1 MARSRTRVL
10 RVDLSTGET
19 ARERVPRGWQRDYVG
34 GKGLGARYLYE
45 ELSPGTDP
53 TGPANLLAFLVGP
66 LAGSLP
72 GETRYAAVT
81 KSPLTG
87 GFLDSYAGG
96 AFADRLAGS
105 LDDCLGLLVTGAADR
120 PVRIEVEGGRAR
132 IEPSDTWGAD
142 AAETAARFPDAGVAC
157 VGPAGEREAAYA
169 TIASD
174 GGDHHAGR
182 GGAGAVMGAK
192 GLKAVVA
199 RDPAPTVPD
208 DLAALRDRDAA
219 AYRRDSTG
227 EWQAAGGTVETVDY
241 ANEVG
246 ILAAE
251 GWTGTGFDG
260 TDDIGV
266 EAALARATG
275 REGVDDEAADGDRGE
290 TADGDAGETA
300 DGDPGE
306 TDPARSDGFRIDT
319 SEGEVVPRGAAPITL
334 GAGLGVDDFD
344 RVVELCGVCDRLGLD
359 VIGAGNA
366 VAWAVRA
373 GEAGVVDCPV
383 AFGDA
388 DGAERLL
395 EAIAAREAPA
405 DLDVHP
411 DLPDALADGIDAAV
425 ARFGGA
431 ELVPTVKSMALPGFD
446 PRAAV
451 GVALAY
457 ATSDRGA
464 CHRRARPQDR
474 EPLASPDRSPVDR
487 VRDVVGEQNAR
498 SVLWSLVVDDFVG
511 EAVWTDLGAE
521 WLAAVDHPAVDDI
534 DRGADVDRDADVN
547 VDRGDSPDD
556 SRDPV
561 AALATTGE
569 RIWTL
574 TRLFNA
580 REGFDRADDAL
591 PEPLRSAAADGTPGV
606 DADAFDRLL
615 DRYYAARGWGDRG
628 LPTPDTLDRLGLA
641 GVVDDATPLDGHAID
656 PAAATESDD

>member
-1 MARSRTRVL
+1 QL
-10 RVDLSTGET
+10 CNEET
-19 ARERVPRGWQRDYVG
+19 AYKFYDDLIE
-34 GKGLGARYLYE
+34 AIE
-45 ELSPGTDP
+45 
-53 TGPANLLAFLVGP
+53 
-66 LAGSLP
+66 
-72 GETRYAAVT
+72 
-81 KSPLTG
+81 
-87 GFLDSYAGG
+87 DS
-96 AFADRLAGS
+96 
-105 LDDCLGLLVTGAADR
+105 
-120 PVRIEVEGGRAR
+120 
-132 IEPSDTWGAD
+132 
-142 AAETAARFPDAGVAC
+142 
-157 VGPAGEREAAYA
+157 EAAYA
-169 TIASD
+169 TVASD
-174 GGDHHAGR
+174 GGAHHAGR
-182 GGAGAVMGAK
+182 GGAGAVMGSK
-192 GLKAVVA
+192 RLKAVVA
-199 RDPAPTVPD
+199 RDPPPSVPD

-219 AYRRDSTG
+219 AYGRDPTG
-227 EWQAAGGTVETVDY
+227 EWQAAGETVETVDY

-260 TDDIGV
+260 ADDIGV
-266 EAALARATG
+266 EAALERATG
-275 REGVDDEAADGDRGE
+275 REEV
-290 TADGDAGETA
+290 TDAGQ
-300 DGDPGE
+300 GE
-306 TDPARSDGFRIDT
+306 DPAVPGGFRIDT
-319 SEGEVVPRGAAPITL
+319 PDGEVVPRGAAPITL

-383 AFGDA
+383 SFGDA

-395 EAIAAREAPA
+395 AAIAAREAPP

-425 ARFGGA
+425 ERFGGEA
-431 ELVPTVKSMALPGFD
+431 LVPTVKSMALPGFD

-464 CHRRARPQDR
+464 CHRRARPQDS
-474 EPLASPDRSPVDR
+474 EPLARPDRSPTDR

-511 EAVWTDLGAE
+511 EAVWDDLGAE
-521 WLAAVDHPAVDDI
+521 WLAAVDHPAVT
-534 DRGADVDRDADVN
+534 DRDGDAPE
-547 VDRGDSPDD
+547 RGDRAEDRS
-556 SRDPV
+556 DPV

-580 REGFDRADDAL
+580 REGFDRDDDAL
-591 PEPLRSAAADGTPGV
+591 PEPLRTAAADGTPGV
-606 DADAFDRLL
+606 DVDAFDRLL

-628 LPTPDTLDRLGLA
+628 LPTPAALDRLGLA
-641 GVVDDATPLDGHAID
+641 EVVDDATPLDERPID
-656 PAAATESDD
+656 LAEATDSDD

>member
-1 MARSRTRVL
+1 MRPSRTRIL
-10 RVDLSTGET
+10 RADLSTGET
-19 ARERVPRGWQRDYVG
+19 ARERVPRDWRRDYVG

-53 TGPANLLAFLVGP
+53 TAPANRLAFLVGP
-66 LAGSLP
+66 LAGYLP
-72 GETRYAAVT
+72 GETRYVAVT

-96 AFADRLAGS
+96 AFADRIAGS
-105 LDDCLGLLVTGAADR
+105 LGDCLGLLVTGAADR
-120 PVRIEVEGGRAR
+120 PVRIEVEDGRAR
-132 IEPSDTWGAD
+132 IEPSDAWGAD
-142 AAETAARFPDAGVAC
+142 AAETAERFPDAGVAC

-174 GGDHHAGR
+174 GGAHHAGR

-192 GLKAVVA
+192 RLKAVVA
-199 RDPAPTVPD
+199 RDPPPTVPD
-208 DLAALRDRDAA
+208 DLAALRERDAA
-219 AYRRDSTG
+219 AYGDEPTG
-227 EWQAAGGTVETVDY
+227 EWQAAGETVETVDY

-251 GWTGTGFDG
+251 GWTETGFDG
-260 TDDIGV
+260 ADDIGV
-266 EAALARATG
+266 EAALERAAG
-275 REGVDDEAADGDRGE
+275 REGGDDGPAGD
-290 TADGDAGETA
+290 DAEG
-300 DGDPGE
+300 
-306 TDPARSDGFRIDT
+306 TDPASHGGFRIDT
-319 SEGEVVPRGAAPITL
+319 PDGEVIPRGAAPITL
-334 GAGLGVDDFD
+334 GAGLGIDDFD
-344 RVVELCGVCDRLGLD
+344 RVVDLCGVCDQLGLD

-383 AFGDA
+383 SFGDA
-388 DGAERLL
+388 DGAESLL
-395 EAIAAREAPA
+395 KAIAAREAPPG
-405 DLDVHP
+405 LDVDP
-411 DLPDALADGIDAAV
+411 DLPNALADGIDAAV

-431 ELVPTVKSMALPGFD
+431 DLVPTVKSMALPGFD

-464 CHRRARPQDR
+464 CHRRARPQDT
-474 EPLASPDRSPVDR
+474 EPLARPDRSPADR
-487 VRDVVGEQNAR
+487 VRDVVGEQNGR

-521 WLAAVDHPAVDDI
+521 WLAAIDHPAVT
-534 DRGADVDRDADVN
+534 GVDRDGDAGDESDV
-547 VDRGDSPDD
+547 DSIAPGDST
-556 SRDPV
+556 
-561 AALATTGE
+561 AGLATTGE

-591 PEPLRSAAADGTPGV
+591 PEPLRTSAGDGTPGV
-606 DADAFDRLL
+606 DVDAFDRLL
-615 DRYYAARGWGDRG
+615 DRYYAARGWGESG
-628 LPTPDTLDRLGLA
+628 LPTAETVDRLGLA
-641 GVVDDATPLDGHAID
+641 GVVDDATPLDERPID
-656 PAAATESDD
+656 LGATSDSDD

>member
-1 MARSRTRVL
+1 MIRSRTRVL

-19 ARERVPRGWQRDYVG
+19 ARERVPRGWRCDYLG

-53 TGPANLLAFLVGP
+53 TGPANLLGFLVGP
-66 LAGSLP
+66 LAGYLP

-96 AFADRLAGS
+96 DFADRLAGS
-105 LDDCLGLLVTGAADR
+105 LGDCLGLLVTGVADR
-120 PVRIEVEGGRAR
+120 PVRIEIEEGRAR
-132 IEPSDTWGAD
+132 IEPSDAWGAD
-142 AAETAARFPDAGVAC
+142 AAAFAERFPDAGVAC

-169 TIASD
+169 TVASD
-174 GGDHHAGR
+174 GGAHHAGR
-182 GGAGAVMGAK
+182 GGAGAVMGGK
-192 GLKAVVA
+192 RLKAVVA
-199 RDPAPTVPD
+199 RGPPPTVPD

-219 AYRRDSTG
+219 AYERDPTG
-227 EWQAAGGTVETVDY
+227 EWQAAGETVETVDY

-251 GWTGTGFDG
+251 GWTETGFEG

-266 EAALARATG
+266 EAAIERATG
-275 REGVDDEAADGDRGE
+275 RERVGDRR
-290 TADGDAGETA
+290 A
-300 DGDPGE
+300 GDPERPGGGE
-306 TDPARSDGFRIDT
+306 PVVPGGFRIDT
-319 SEGEVVPRGAAPITL
+319 ADGEVVPRGAAPITL
-334 GAGLGVDDFD
+334 GAGLGIDDFD

-359 VIGAGNA
+359 VIGAGSA

-373 GEAGVVDCPV
+373 GEAGIVDCSV
-383 AFGDA
+383 SFGDA

-395 EAIAAREAPA
+395 EAIAAREAPD
-405 DLDVHP
+405 DLDVDP
-411 DLPDALADGIDAAV
+411 DLPEALADGIDAAA
-425 ARFGGA
+425 ARFGG
-431 ELVPTVKSMALPGFD
+431 EGVVPTVKSMALPGFD

-464 CHRRARPQDR
+464 CHRRARPQDS
-474 EPLASPDRSPVDR
+474 EPFVGGERSAADL
-487 VRDVVGEQNAR
+487 VRSVVGEQNAR

-521 WLAAVDHPAVDDI
+521 WLAAIDHPAAGDDP
-534 DRGADVDRDADVN
+534 DSAARSDV
-547 VDRGDSPDD
+547 
-556 SRDPV
+556 
-561 AALATTGE
+561 ALATTGE

-591 PEPLRSAAADGTPGV
+591 PAPLGSAAADGTPGV
-606 DADAFDRLL
+606 DGDAFDRLL
-615 DRYYAARGWGDRG
+615 DRYYAARGWGPRG
-628 LPTPDTLDRLGLA
+628 LPTPESLDRLGMA
-641 GVVDDATPLDGHAID
+641 DVVDEATPLDERPIE
-656 PAAATESDD
+656 PAAATDSDD

>member
-1 MARSRTRVL
+1 MSRRRTHVL

-19 ARERVPRGWQRDYVG
+19 ARERVPRDWRRDYVG

-53 TGPANLLAFLVGP
+53 TGPENLLALLVGP
-66 LAGSLP
+66 LAGYLP

-96 AFADRLAGS
+96 DFADRLVGS
-105 LDDCLGLLVTGAADR
+105 LGDCLGLLVTGAAER
-120 PVRIEVEGGRAR
+120 PVRIEIEGGRAR
-132 IEPSDTWGAD
+132 IEASDAWGAD

-174 GGDHHAGR
+174 GGAHHAGR
-182 GGAGAVMGAK
+182 GGAGAVMGSK
-192 GLKAVVA
+192 RLKAVVA
-199 RDPAPTVPD
+199 RDPPPTVPD

-219 AYRRDSTG
+219 AYGRDPTG
-227 EWQAAGGTVETVDY
+227 EWQAAGETVETVDY

-246 ILAAE
+246 ILASE

-260 TDDIGV
+260 ADDIGV
-266 EAALARATG
+266 EAALERATG
-275 REGVDDEAADGDRGE
+275 REGVGEADEGDDS
-290 TADGDAGETA
+290 TV
-300 DGDPGE
+300 PG
-306 TDPARSDGFRIDT
+306 GFRIDT
-319 SEGEVVPRGAAPITL
+319 SDGEVVPRGAAPITL

-366 VAWAVRA
+366 VAWAIRA

-383 AFGDA
+383 SFGDA
-388 DGAERLL
+388 DGAERLV
-395 EAIAAREAPA
+395 EAIAAREAPP
-405 DLDVHP
+405 DLDVDP
-411 DLPDALADGIDAAV
+411 DLPDALADGVDAAA

-464 CHRRARPQDR
+464 CHRRARPQDT
-474 EPLASPDRSPVDR
+474 EPLARPDRSPADR

-511 EAVWTDLGAE
+511 EAVWADLGAE
-521 WLAAVDHPAVDDI
+521 WLAAVDHPAVDV
-534 DRGADVDRDADVN
+534 A
-547 VDRGDSPDD
+547 DRGDDSVGSDD
-556 SRDPV
+556 SV
-561 AALATTGE
+561 VTLATTGE

-580 REGFDRADDAL
+580 REGFDRAHDAL
-591 PEPLRSAAADGTPGV
+591 PEPLRTPAADGTPGV
-606 DADAFDRLL
+606 DVDAFDRLL

-628 LPTPDTLDRLGLA
+628 LPTPETLDRLGLR
-641 GVVDDATPLDGHAID
+641 GVVDDATPIDERPID
-656 PAAATESDD
+656 PRTADSDD

>member
-1 MARSRTRVL
+1 MSRRRTHVL

-19 ARERVPRGWQRDYVG
+19 ARERVPRDWRRDYVG

-53 TGPANLLAFLVGP
+53 TGPENLLALLVGP
-66 LAGSLP
+66 LAGYLP

-96 AFADRLAGS
+96 EFADRLAGS

-120 PVRIEVEGGRAR
+120 PVRIEVESGRVR
-132 IEPSDTWGAD
+132 IEPSDAWGDD
-142 AAETAARFPDAGVAC
+142 AAETADRFPDAGVAC

-169 TIASD
+169 TVASD
-174 GGDHHAGR
+174 GGAHHAGR
-182 GGAGAVMGAK
+182 GGAGAVMGSK
-192 GLKAVVA
+192 RLKTVVA
-199 RDPAPTVPD
+199 RDPPPAVPD

-219 AYRRDSTG
+219 AYGRDPTG
-227 EWQAAGGTVETVDY
+227 EWQAAGETVETVDY
-241 ANEVG
+241 ADEVG

-251 GWTGTGFDG
+251 GWTEIGFDG
-260 TDDIGV
+260 ADDIGV
-266 EAALARATG
+266 EAALERATG
-275 REGVDDEAADGDRGE
+275 REGEDQTV
-290 TADGDAGETA
+290 
-300 DGDPGE
+300 PG
-306 TDPARSDGFRIDT
+306 GFRIDT
-319 SEGEVVPRGAAPITL
+319 PDGEVVPRGAAPITL
-334 GAGLGVDDFD
+334 GAGLGIDDFD

-373 GEAGVVDCPV
+373 GEAGIVDCPV
-383 AFGDA
+383 SFGDA

-395 EAIAAREAPA
+395 EAIAARETPP
-405 DLDVHP
+405 DLDVDP
-411 DLPDALADGIDAAV
+411 DLPDALADGVDAAV
-425 ARFGGA
+425 DRFGGA
-431 ELVPTVKSMALPGFD
+431 DLVPTVKSMALPGFD

-464 CHRRARPQDR
+464 CHRRARPQDT
-474 EPLASPDRSPVDR
+474 EPLARPDRSPADR

-511 EAVWTDLGAE
+511 EAAWTDLGAE
-521 WLAAVDHPAVDDI
+521 WLAAVDHPAVA
-534 DRGADVDRDADVN
+534 G
-547 VDRGDSPDD
+547 VDRGGTEDETGTATPG
-556 SRDPV
+556 DPV
-561 AALATTGE
+561 DALATTGE

-591 PEPLRSAAADGTPGV
+591 PEPLRTSAADGTPGV

-628 LPTPDTLDRLGLA
+628 LPTPESLGRLGLA
-641 GVVDDATPLDGHAID
+641 DVVDDATPLDGRAID
-656 PAAATESDD
+656 PAAPAESDG

>member
-1 MARSRTRVL
+1 MRRRRTHVL
-10 RVDLSTGET
+10 RVDLSASET
-19 ARERVPRGWQRDYVG
+19 ARERVPRGWRRDYIG

-66 LAGSLP
+66 LTGYLP
-72 GETRYAAVT
+72 GESRYAAVT

-105 LDDCLGLLVTGAADR
+105 LGDCLGLLVTGAADR

-132 IEPSDTWGAD
+132 IEPSDAWGAD
-142 AAETAARFPDAGVAC
+142 VAATAERFPDAGVAC

-169 TIASD
+169 TVASD

-192 GLKAVVA
+192 RLKAVVA
-199 RDPAPTVPD
+199 RDPPPTVPD
-208 DLAALRDRDAA
+208 DLAALRERDAS
-219 AYRRDSTG
+219 AYGRDAVG
-227 EWQAAGGTVETVDY
+227 EWQAAGETVETVDY

-251 GWTGTGFDG
+251 GWTKTGFEG
-260 TDDIGV
+260 TDEIGV
-266 EAALARATG
+266 EAAIDRATG
-275 REGVDDEAADGDRGE
+275 REAVGGRRSQG
-290 TADGDAGETA
+290 DGDAEGA
-300 DGDPGE
+300 DAAVAG
-306 TDPARSDGFRIDT
+306 GFRIDT
-319 SEGEVVPRGAAPITL
+319 SDGEVVPRGAAPITL

-373 GEAGVVDCPV
+373 GEAGVIDCPV
-383 AFGDA
+383 GFGDP
-388 DGAERLL
+388 DGARRLL
-395 EAIAAREAPA
+395 EAIAARDPPP
-405 DLDVHP
+405 DLDVDP
-411 DLPDALADGIDAAV
+411 DLPDALADGIDAA
-425 ARFGGA
+425 ATRFGG
-431 ELVPTVKSMALPGFD
+431 ERLVPTVKSMALPGFD

-451 GVALAY
+451 TVALAY

-464 CHRRARPQDR
+464 CHRRARPQDT
-474 EPLASPDRSPVDR
+474 EPGARPERTRADG

-521 WLAAVDHPAVDDI
+521 WLSAIDHPAV
-534 DRGADVDRDADVN
+534 ADASADSVET
-547 VDRGDSPDD
+547 
-556 SRDPV
+556 
-561 AALATTGE
+561 LATTGE

-580 REGFDRADDAL
+580 REGFDRADDRL
-591 PEPLRSAAADGTPGV
+591 PDPLRSPTADGTPGV

-628 LPTPDTLDRLGLA
+628 LPTPETVERLGLA
-641 GVVDDATPLDGHAID
+641 AVVDDATPLDEDPID
-656 PAAATESDD
+656 PVAAADTKR

>member
-1 MARSRTRVL
+1 MSRRRTHVL
-10 RVDLSTGET
+10 RVDLSAGET
-19 ARERVPRGWQRDYVG
+19 ARERVPRGWRREYVG

-53 TGPANLLAFLVGP
+53 TGPGNLLAFLVGP
-66 LAGSLP
+66 LAGFLP

-87 GFLDSYAGG
+87 AFLDSYAGG

-120 PVRIEVEGGRAR
+120 PVRVDIEGGSAR
-132 IEPSDTWGAD
+132 IEASDAWGAD

-157 VGPAGEREAAYA
+157 VGPAGEREAVYA

-192 GLKAVVA
+192 RLKAVVA
-199 RDPAPTVPD
+199 RDPPPAVPD

-219 AYRRDSTG
+219 AYGRDATG
-227 EWQAAGGTVETVDY
+227 EWQAAGETIETVDY

-246 ILAAE
+246 VLAAE
-251 GWTGTGFDG
+251 GWTETGFDG

-266 EAALARATG
+266 EAALERATG
-275 REGVDDEAADGDRGE
+275 REAVGERRSQDDGDGDDDAE
-290 TADGDAGETA
+290 GADAA
-300 DGDPGE
+300 VPG
-306 TDPARSDGFRIDT
+306 GFRIDT
-319 SEGEVVPRGAAPITL
+319 PDGEVVPRGAAPITL
-334 GAGLGVDDFD
+334 GAGLGIDDFD

-366 VAWAVRA
+366 VAWAIRA
-373 GEAGVVDCPV
+373 GEAGAIDCPIE
-383 AFGDA
+383 FGDP
-388 DGAERLL
+388 DGASRLL

-405 DLDVHP
+405 DLDVEP
-411 DLPDALADGIDAAV
+411 GLPDALAEGIDAAA
-425 ARFGGA
+425 ARFGGEA
-431 ELVPTVKSMALPGFD
+431 LVPTVKSMALPGFD

-464 CHRRARPQDR
+464 CHRRARPQDT
-474 EPLASPDRSPVDR
+474 EPSARPGRTPTDR

-521 WLAAVDHPAVDDI
+521 WLSAIDHPAVADVGRDGAALG
-534 DRGADVDRDADVN
+534 DATDGADPDA
-547 VDRGDSPDD
+547 PP
-556 SRDPV
+556 DPV
-561 AALATTGE
+561 ETLAETGE

-580 REGFDRADDAL
+580 REGFDRADDRL
-591 PEPLRSAAADGTPGV
+591 PDPLRSPTDDGTPGV
-606 DADAFDRLL
+606 DGDAFDRLL
-615 DRYYAARGWGDRG
+615 DRYYALRGWGDRG
-628 LPTPDTLDRLGLA
+628 LPTPETVERLGLA
-641 GVVDDATPLDGHAID
+641 AVVDDATPLDDGPLD
-656 PAAATESDD
+656 PAAAASEE

>member
-1 MARSRTRVL
+1 MSRRRTHVL

-19 ARERVPRGWQRDYVG
+19 ARERVPRDWRRDYVG

-53 TGPANLLAFLVGP
+53 TAPANRLGFFVGP
-66 LAGSLP
+66 LAGYLP

-96 AFADRLAGS
+96 EFADRLAGS

-120 PVRIEVEGGRAR
+120 PVRIEVESGRAR
-132 IEPSDTWGAD
+132 IEASDAWGAD
-142 AAETAARFPDAGVAC
+142 AAETDERFPDAGVAC

-169 TIASD
+169 TVASD

-182 GGAGAVMGAK
+182 GGAGAVMGSK
-192 GLKAVVA
+192 RLKAVVG
-199 RDPAPTVPD
+199 RDPPPTVPD
-208 DLAALRDRDAA
+208 DLAKLRDRDAA
-219 AYRRDSTG
+219 AYGDDPTG
-227 EWQAAGGTVETVDY
+227 EWQAAGETVETVDY

-260 TDDIGV
+260 ADDIGV
-266 EAALARATG
+266 EAALERATG
-275 REGVDDEAADGDRGE
+275 REAVA
-290 TADGDAGETA
+290 DAGQGEGPA
-300 DGDPGE
+300 VPG
-306 TDPARSDGFRIDT
+306 GFRIDT
-319 SEGEVVPRGAAPITL
+319 PDGEVVPRGAAPITL
-334 GAGLGVDDFD
+334 GAGLGIDDFD
-344 RVVELCGVCDRLGLD
+344 RVVDLCGVCDRLGLD

-366 VAWAVRA
+366 VAWAIRA

-383 AFGDA
+383 SFGDA
-388 DGAERLL
+388 AGAERLL
-395 EAIAAREAPA
+395 ESIAAREAPP

-431 ELVPTVKSMALPGFD
+431 DLVPTVKSMALPGFD

-464 CHRRARPQDR
+464 CHRRARPQDT
-474 EPLASPDRSPVDR
+474 EPLARPDRSPTDR

-521 WLAAVDHPAVDDI
+521 WLAAVDHPAV
-534 DRGADVDRDADVN
+534 ADVDRGGDAECEADADT
-547 VDRGDSPDD
+547 RS
-556 SRDPV
+556 DPV

-580 REGFDRADDAL
+580 REGFDRDDDAL
-591 PEPLRSAAADGTPGV
+591 PEPLRTAAADGTPGV
-606 DADAFDRLL
+606 DVDAFDRLL

-628 LPTPDTLDRLGLA
+628 LPTPAGLDRLGLA
-641 GVVDDATPLDGHAID
+641 GVVDDATPLDDRPID
-656 PAAATESDD
+656 LAAAAESDD

>member
-1 MARSRTRVL
+1 MSRSRTRVL
-10 RVDLSTGET
+10 RVDLSAGET
-19 ARERVPRGWQRDYVG
+19 ARERVPEGWRRDYVG

-53 TGPANLLAFLVGP
+53 TGPGNVLALFVGP
-66 LAGSLP
+66 LAGYLP

-96 AFADRLAGS
+96 DFADRLAGS
-105 LDDCLGLLVTGAADR
+105 LGDCLGLLVTGAADR

-132 IEPSDTWGAD
+132 IEPSDAWGDD

-157 VGPAGEREAAYA
+157 VGPAGERGAAYA
-169 TIASD
+169 TVASD

-182 GGAGAVMGAK
+182 GGAGAVMGSK
-192 GLKAVVA
+192 RLKAIVA
-199 RDPAPTVPD
+199 RDPPPAVPD

-219 AYRRDSTG
+219 AYGRDPTG
-227 EWQAAGGTVETVDY
+227 EWQAAGETVETVDY
-241 ANEVG
+241 ADEVG

-251 GWTGTGFDG
+251 GWTATGFDG
-260 TDDIGV
+260 ADDIGV
-266 EAALARATG
+266 EAALERATG
-275 REGVDDEAADGDRGE
+275 REGEDQTVSG
-290 TADGDAGETA
+290 
-300 DGDPGE
+300 
-306 TDPARSDGFRIDT
+306 GFRIDT
-319 SEGEVVPRGAAPITL
+319 PDGEVVPRGAAPITL
-334 GAGLGVDDFD
+334 GAGLGIDDFD
-344 RVVELCGVCDRLGLD
+344 RVVELCGLCDRLGLD

-383 AFGDA
+383 SFGDA

-395 EAIAAREAPA
+395 ESIAAREPSSGLAV
-405 DLDVHP
+405 DP

-425 ARFGGA
+425 DRFGGA
-431 ELVPTVKSMALPGFD
+431 ALVPTVKSMALPGFD

-464 CHRRARPQDR
+464 CHRRARPQDT
-474 EPLASPDRSPVDR
+474 EPLARPDRSPADQ

-511 EAVWTDLGAE
+511 EAVWADLGAE
-521 WLAAVDHPAVDDI
+521 WLAAVDHPAVDPAGRD
-534 DRGADVDRDADVN
+534 DDAAD
-547 VDRGDSPDD
+547 
-556 SRDPV
+556 DPV
-561 AALATTGE
+561 DALAGTGE

-574 TRLFNA
+574 ARLFNA

-591 PEPLRSAAADGTPGV
+591 PEPLRTPAADGTPGV

-615 DRYYAARGWGDRG
+615 DRYYAARGWGERG
-628 LPTPDTLDRLGLA
+628 LPTPETLDRLGLA
-641 GVVDDATPLDGHAID
+641 GVADDATPLDERPID
-656 PAAATESDD
+656 PAAARSDD

>member
-1 MARSRTRVL
+1 MSRRRTHVL
-10 RVDLSTGET
+10 RVDLSAGET
-19 ARERVPRGWQRDYVG
+19 ARERVPRDRRRDYVG

-45 ELSPGTDP
+45 ELPPGTEP
-53 TGPANLLAFLVGP
+53 TGPENLLCFLVGP
-66 LAGSLP
+66 LAGYLP

-96 AFADRLAGS
+96 EFADRLAGS

-120 PVRIEVEGGRAR
+120 PVRIEVEDGRAR
-132 IEPSDTWGAD
+132 IEASDAWGDD
-142 AAETAARFPDAGVAC
+142 AAETAERFPAAGVAC

-169 TIASD
+169 TVASD
-174 GGDHHAGR
+174 GGAHHAGR
-182 GGAGAVMGAK
+182 GGAGAVMGSK
-192 GLKAVVA
+192 RLKAVVA
-199 RDPAPTVPD
+199 RDPPPSVPD

-219 AYRRDSTG
+219 AYGRDPTG
-227 EWQAAGGTVETVDY
+227 EWQAAGETVETVDY

-260 TDDIGV
+260 ADDIGV
-266 EAALARATG
+266 EAALERATG
-275 REGVDDEAADGDRGE
+275 REEV
-290 TADGDAGETA
+290 TDAGQ
-300 DGDPGE
+300 GE
-306 TDPARSDGFRIDT
+306 DPAVPGGFRIDT
-319 SEGEVVPRGAAPITL
+319 PDGEVVPRGAAPITL

-383 AFGDA
+383 SFGDA

-395 EAIAAREAPA
+395 AAIAAREAPP

-411 DLPDALADGIDAAV
+411 DLPNALADGIDAAV
-425 ARFGGA
+425 ERFGGEA
-431 ELVPTVKSMALPGFD
+431 LVPTVKSMALPGFD

-464 CHRRARPQDR
+464 CHRRARPQDS
-474 EPLASPDRSPVDR
+474 EPLARPDRSPTDR

-511 EAVWTDLGAE
+511 EAVWDDLGAE
-521 WLAAVDHPAVDDI
+521 WLAAVDHPAVT
-534 DRGADVDRDADVN
+534 DRDGDAPE
-547 VDRGDSPDD
+547 RGDRAEDRS
-556 SRDPV
+556 DPV

-580 REGFDRADDAL
+580 REGFDRDDDAL
-591 PEPLRSAAADGTPGV
+591 PEPLRTAAADGTPGV
-606 DADAFDRLL
+606 DVDAFDRLL

-628 LPTPDTLDRLGLA
+628 LPTPAALDRLGLA
-641 GVVDDATPLDGHAID
+641 EVVDDATPLDERPID
-656 PAAATESDD
+656 LAEATDSDD

>member
-1 MARSRTRVL
+1 MRRSRTRVL
-10 RVDLSTGET
+10 RVDLSTSET
-19 ARERVPRGWQRDYVG
+19 ARERVPRGGRRDYVG

-45 ELSPGTDP
+45 ELSPGTEA
-53 TGPANLLAFLVGP
+53 TAPANLFAFLIGP
-66 LAGSLP
+66 LAGYLP

-96 AFADRLAGS
+96 EFADRLAGS

-132 IEPSDTWGAD
+132 IEPSDAWGDD
-142 AAETAARFPDAGVAC
+142 AAETAERFPDAGVAC

-169 TIASD
+169 TVASD
-174 GGDHHAGR
+174 GGAHHAGR
-182 GGAGAVMGAK
+182 GGAGAVMGSK
-192 GLKAVVA
+192 RLKAVVA
-199 RDPAPTVPD
+199 RDPPPAVPD
-208 DLAALRDRDAA
+208 DLAALRERDAA
-219 AYRRDSTG
+219 AYGRDPTG
-227 EWQAAGGTVETVDY
+227 EWQAAGETVETVDY

-251 GWTGTGFDG
+251 GWTGTGFEG
-260 TDDIGV
+260 ADDIGV
-266 EAALARATG
+266 EAALERATG
-275 REGVDDEAADGDRGE
+275 RESEDQTVSG
-290 TADGDAGETA
+290 
-300 DGDPGE
+300 
-306 TDPARSDGFRIDT
+306 GFRIDT
-319 SEGEVVPRGAAPITL
+319 PDGEVVPRGAAPITL

-344 RVVELCGVCDRLGLD
+344 RVVDLCGVCDRLGLD

-366 VAWAVRA
+366 VAWAIRA

-383 AFGDA
+383 SFGDA

-395 EAIAAREAPA
+395 EAIAAREAPP
-405 DLDVHP
+405 DLDVDP
-411 DLPDALADGIDAAV
+411 DLPDALADGVDAAV
-425 ARFGGA
+425 ARFGGEA
-431 ELVPTVKSMALPGFD
+431 LVPTVKSMALPGFD
-446 PRAAV
+446 PRAAL

-464 CHRRARPQDR
+464 CHRRARPQDS
-474 EPLASPDRSPVDR
+474 EPLARPDRSTADR

-521 WLAAVDHPAVDDI
+521 WLAAVDHPAVAAE
-534 DRGADVDRDADVN
+534 G
-547 VDRGDSPDD
+547 GDGSDTR
-556 SRDPV
+556 SDPV

-580 REGFDRADDAL
+580 REGFDRDDDAI
-591 PEPLRSAAADGTPGV
+591 PEPLRTSAADGTPGV
-606 DADAFDRLL
+606 DVDAFDRLL

-628 LPTPDTLDRLGLA
+628 LPTPAALDRLGLA
-641 GVVDDATPLDGHAID
+641 GLVDDATPLDDRPID
-656 PAAATESDD
+656 LTAAADSDD

>member
-1 MARSRTRVL
+1 MSRRRTRVL

-19 ARERVPRGWQRDYVG
+19 ARERVPREWRRDYVG

-66 LAGSLP
+66 LAGYLP

-105 LDDCLGLLVTGAADR
+105 LDDCLGLLVTGAAER
-120 PVRIEVEGGRAR
+120 PVRIEIEAGRAR
-132 IEPSDTWGAD
+132 VEPTDAWGAD
-142 AAETAARFPDAGVAC
+142 AAETAERFPDAGVAC

-174 GGDHHAGR
+174 GGAHHAGR

-192 GLKAVVA
+192 RLKAVVA
-199 RDPAPTVPD
+199 RDPAPAVPD

-219 AYRRDSTG
+219 AYGDEPTG
-227 EWQAAGGTVETVDY
+227 EWQAAGETVETVDY
-241 ANEVG
+241 ADEVG
-246 ILAAE
+246 ILATE
-251 GWTGTGFDG
+251 GWTRTGFDG
-260 TDDIGV
+260 ADDIGV
-266 EAALARATG
+266 EAALERATG
-275 REGVDDEAADGDRGE
+275 RERADDASQDENPAV
-290 TADGDAGETA
+290 
-300 DGDPGE
+300 PG
-306 TDPARSDGFRIDT
+306 GFRIDT
-319 SEGEVVPRGAAPITL
+319 SDGEVVPRGAAPITL
-334 GAGLGVDDFD
+334 GAGLGIDDFD
-344 RVVELCGVCDRLGLD
+344 RVVDLCGVCDRLGLD

-366 VAWAVRA
+366 VAWAIRA
-373 GEAGVVDCPV
+373 GETGVVDCPV
-383 AFGDA
+383 SFGDA
-388 DGAERLL
+388 AGAERLL
-395 EAIAAREAPA
+395 KAIAAREASPG
-405 DLDVHP
+405 LDVDP
-411 DLPDALADGIDAAV
+411 DLPDALADGVDAAV

-464 CHRRARPQDR
+464 CHRRARPQDT
-474 EPLASPDRSPVDR
+474 EPLARPDRSPADR

-511 EAVWTDLGAE
+511 EAVWADLGAE
-521 WLAAVDHPAVDDI
+521 WLAAVDHPAV
-534 DRGADVDRDADVN
+534 ADVGREADPDA
-547 VDRGDSPDD
+547 PT
-556 SRDPV
+556 DPV

-591 PEPLRSAAADGTPGV
+591 PEPLRRSAADGTPGV

-615 DRYYAARGWGDRG
+615 DSYYAARGWGENG
-628 LPTPDTLDRLGLA
+628 LPTPRTLDRLGLA
-641 GVVDDATPLDGHAID
+641 AVVDAATPTDERRID
-656 PAAATESDD
+656 LAAATDSDD

>member
-1 MARSRTRVL
+1 MSRRRTRVL
-10 RVDLSTGET
+10 RVDLSTRET
-19 ARERVPRGWQRDYVG
+19 AREPVPREWRRDYVG

-53 TGPANLLAFLVGP
+53 TAPENCLALFVGP
-66 LAGSLP
+66 LAGYLP

-96 AFADRLAGS
+96 DFADRLAGS
-105 LDDCLGLLVTGAADR
+105 LADCLGLLVTGAADR

-132 IEPSDTWGAD
+132 IEPTDAWGDD
-142 AAETAARFPDAGVAC
+142 AAETAERFPDAGVAC

-169 TIASD
+169 TIAS
-174 GGDHHAGR
+174 GGGAHHAGR

-192 GLKAVVA
+192 RLKSVVA
-199 RDPAPTVPD
+199 RGPPPTVPD
-208 DLAALRDRDAA
+208 DLAALRDRDVA
-219 AYRRDSTG
+219 AYGDEPTG
-227 EWQAAGGTVETVDY
+227 EWQAAGETVETVDY

-251 GWTGTGFDG
+251 GWTETGFDG
-260 TDDIGV
+260 ADDIGV
-266 EAALARATG
+266 EAALERSSG
-275 REGVDDEAADGDRGE
+275 REGADEGE
-290 TADGDAGETA
+290 GSDV
-300 DGDPGE
+300 PG
-306 TDPARSDGFRIDT
+306 GFRIDT
-319 SEGEVVPRGAAPITL
+319 ADGEVVPRGAAPITL
-334 GAGLGVDDFD
+334 GAGLGIDDFD
-344 RVVELCGVCDRLGLD
+344 RVVDLCGVCDRLGLD

-373 GEAGVVDCPV
+373 GEAGIVDCPV
-383 AFGDA
+383 SFGDA

-395 EAIAAREAPA
+395 EAIAAREAPP
-405 DLDVHP
+405 DLDVDP

-425 ARFGGA
+425 ERFGGA
-431 ELVPTVKSMALPGFD
+431 GLVPTVKSMALPGFD

-464 CHRRARPQDR
+464 CHRRARPQDS
-474 EPLASPDRSPVDR
+474 EPLARPDRSPADR

-521 WLAAVDHPAVDDI
+521 WLAAVDHPAV
-534 DRGADVDRDADVN
+534 ADVDRDGDGTDTG
-547 VDRGDSPDD
+547 VDSGTDAATPDE
-556 SRDPV
+556 PV
-561 AALATTGE
+561 DALAATGE

-591 PEPLRSAAADGTPGV
+591 PAPLRTAAADGTPGV
-606 DADAFDRLL
+606 DVEAFDRLL

-628 LPTPDTLDRLGLA
+628 LPTPATLDRLGLA
-641 GVVDDATPLDGHAID
+641 GVVDDATPLDERPID
-656 PAAATESDD
+656 PVAAAESDD